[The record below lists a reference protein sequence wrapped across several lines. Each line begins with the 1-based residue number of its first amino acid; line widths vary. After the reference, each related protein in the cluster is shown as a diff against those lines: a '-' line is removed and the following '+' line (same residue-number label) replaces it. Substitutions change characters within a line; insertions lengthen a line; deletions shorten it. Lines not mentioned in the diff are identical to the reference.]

1 MIRPKTLSLMASL
14 TLLAG
19 LVMPAGVAMP
29 SAAFADNAET
39 YLSYL
44 PDVPLMSGMTE
55 VADQAVVFDKAE
67 GRVMETAVLAPLNSE
82 KDVFDFYGTTLPA
95 LGWQKLTPD
104 RFLRNGE
111 QLVVKWEKVS
121 DGALVRF
128 SLSPKP
134 PLKQEK
140 NY

>member
-1 MIRPKTLSLMASL
+1 MSNRPCHFFALLCCSLA
-14 TLLAG
+14 AG
-19 LVMPAGVAMP
+19 LIGGSPA
-29 SAAFADNAET
+29 SAAEASAA

-44 PDVPLMSGMTE
+44 PDVPLLDGLAE
-55 VADQAVVFDKAE
+55 LPDQSVVFDKAE
-67 GRVMETAVLAPLNSE
+67 GRVVETAVLAPSDSE
-82 KDVFDFYGTTLPA
+82 KRVFEFYGKTLPA
-95 LGWQKLTPD
+95 LGWQMLTHD
-104 RFLRNGE
+104 RFLRNNE